1 VTCFS
6 FQRMED
12 VEVESEESLEAL
24 HFGIDVIFLNFSS
37 VDIFR
42 LNIICKTVLL
52 KSKMQGIEL

>member
-1 VTCFS
+1 
-6 FQRMED
+6 MED